1 MLSTSKI
8 STAKYRFL
16 FITNV
21 VIISEFINH
30 YLKGDNLFSDSW
42 LCSALAFLLAYIFY
56 MLIFEDFILKF
67 TYSPKI
73 NHQVVDLLR
82 LTSLFF
88 MSKII
93 TDYLENGLVSIN
105 SEWVIKTLMIT
116 GSYFVIDI
124 ALIDHLIKFNNHQL
138 LFYNIIQKFLA
149 EYLIILFLYNQY
161 TIIDFINSIS
171 FLVSY
176 IFFETI
182 TKKFIN

>member
-21 VIISEFINH
+21 VIISEIINH
-30 YLKGDNLFSDSW
+30 YLKGENLFSDSW
-42 LCSALAFLLAYIFY
+42 LCSAFAFLLAYIFY
-56 MLIFEDFILKF
+56 MLFFEDFILKV
-67 TYSPKI
+67 TYSHKI
-73 NHQVVDLLR
+73 NHQVVNLLR

-93 TDYLENGLVSIN
+93 TDYLDNGLIGIN
-105 SEWVIKTLMIT
+105 SDWAIKTLMIT
-116 GSYFVIDI
+116 SSYFITDI
-124 ALIDHLIKFNNHQL
+124 ALIDYLIKFNNHQL
-138 LFYNIIQKFLA
+138 LFYNIIQRFFA

-161 TIIDFINSIS
+161 TITDFINSIS

-176 IFFETI
+176 IVFETI